1 MSVQRIFESAGV
13 VVLLLGMSVLS
24 ACGGESATDSDAGA
38 RSPSELAAHLVTE
51 QDLGEGWTIVANPET
66 ETKDDPGVITDANRD
81 TLPRIEFCDKA
92 GADSRAA
99 ALDLKW
105 GAFRQLN
112 LATPTEAAQPTDR
125 PSDDTTRPEH
135 DLVFVQEFLMS
146 GTTAEIRSAYDALAA
161 GVQACWGVTTEYPDG
176 EVGTSESLQVPT
188 LGDERVGSRDIVTEP
203 GPGTEAGIWDLR
215 SVIARDGNVLVGVTI
230 AEVTT
235 PAVEPVLDDAQ
246 IARILTTIVDR
257 L

>member
-1 MSVQRIFESAGV
+1 MSVQRIVESAGV

-24 ACGGESATDSDAGA
+24 ACGESATDSDADA

-51 QDLGEGWTIVANPET
+51 QDLGDGWTIVANPET
-66 ETKDDPGVITDANRD
+66 ETEDEPGVITDANRD

-112 LATPTEAAQPTDR
+112 LATPTEATQPTDR
-125 PSDDTTRPEH
+125 PSDDTMRPEH

-146 GTTAEIRSAYDALAA
+146 GTTAETRSAYDALAA
-161 GVQACWGVTTEYPDG
+161 GVEACWGETTEYPDG

-188 LGDERVGSRDIVTEP
+188 LGDERVGSRDIVKEP
-203 GPGTEAGIWDLR
+203 GPGAEAGTWDLR
-215 SVIARDGNVLVGVTI
+215 SVIVRDGNVLLGVTI

-235 PAVEPVLDDAQ
+235 PTVEPVLDDAQ
-246 IARILTTIVDR
+246 IARILTTIVDK